1 MPAIKKKQMQKVKK
15 IGVVVDDLSASQ
27 LSYHIIKNINDHLKK
42 SDTDFVA
49 FFQNSTSNMM
59 GMTFSCMCI
68 NEIWSFDGV
77 AVATSVATALAISK
91 TFSPKQKYFYVWDL
105 EWCRSKGRDFE
116 YVIQAFNKDDIKLIA
131 RSKDYAKAIKNYC
144 NRDVEGIVENF
155 NINQL
160 MDIIN
165 HE

>member
-1 MPAIKKKQMQKVKK
+1 MPKVKK
-15 IGVVVDDLSASQ
+15 VGVVVDDLSASQ
-27 LSYHIIKNINDHLKK
+27 LSYHIIKNINKQVEE
-42 SDTDFVA
+42 SDTDFIA
-49 FFQNSTSNMM
+49 FFQNSTANMLPM
-59 GMTFSCMCI
+59 HFSSMCI

-77 AVATSVATALAISK
+77 AIATSVSTVLAISK

-105 EWCRSKGRDFE
+105 EWCRTKGREFE
-116 YVIQAFNKDDIKLIA
+116 YIIQAFNKDDIKLIA

-144 NRDVEGIVENF
+144 NRDVVGVMDNF
-155 NINQL
+155 NIKQL

>member
-1 MPAIKKKQMQKVKK
+1 MPKVKK
-15 IGVVVDDLSASQ
+15 VGVVVDDLSASQ
-27 LSYHIIKNINDHLKK
+27 LSYHIIKNINKQVEE

-49 FFQNSTSNMM
+49 FFQNSTASMLPM
-59 GMTFSCMCI
+59 HFSSMCI

-77 AVATSVATALAISK
+77 AIATSVSTVLSISK

-116 YVIQAFNKDDIKLIA
+116 YVIQAFNKDDIQLIA

-144 NRDVEGIVENF
+144 NKDVVGVVDNF
-155 NINQL
+155 NIKQL
-160 MDIIN
+160 MEIIN

>member
-1 MPAIKKKQMQKVKK
+1 MPKVKK
-15 IGVVVDDLSASQ
+15 VGVVVDDLSASQ
-27 LSYHIIKNINDHLKK
+27 LSYHIIKNVNKQVEE

-49 FFQNSTSNMM
+49 FFQNSTASMLPM
-59 GMTFSCMCI
+59 HFSSMCI

-77 AVATSVATALAISK
+77 AIATSVSTVLSISK

-105 EWCRSKGRDFE
+105 EWCRTKGREFE
-116 YVIQAFNKDDIKLIA
+116 YIIQAFNKDDIQLIA

-144 NRDVEGIVENF
+144 NKDVVGVVDNF
-155 NINQL
+155 NIKQL
-160 MDIIN
+160 MEIIN

>member
-1 MPAIKKKQMQKVKK
+1 MPKVKK
-15 IGVVVDDLSASQ
+15 VGVVVDDLSASQ
-27 LSYHIIKNINDHLKK
+27 LSYHIIKNINNHIEE

-49 FFQNSTSNMM
+49 FFQNSTANMLTM
-59 GMTFSCMCI
+59 HFSSMCI

-77 AVATSVATALAISK
+77 AIATSVSTVLSISK

-105 EWCRSKGRDFE
+105 EWCRTKGREFE
-116 YVIQAFNKDDIKLIA
+116 YIIQAFNKDDIKLIA

-144 NRDVEGIVENF
+144 NKDVVGVVDNF
-155 NINQL
+155 NIKQL